1 MKLNGK
7 TVNQNAT
14 NRMSWSSKNTS
25 ASHTKSST
33 YVFSVL
39 ATTFFFTTLKDLLFG
54 TSSVTLIYLTKLY
67 VFFLLAWR
75 KCVFFIHCQFILAVW
90 RNTKCLWKCV
100 SSLCSSELQR
110 ELMCAIVHIHVIKS
124 ILVFFLFSF
133 EMLTTLKWVS
143 LHITRTNQYKKPRHR
158 LMVVHRSRI
167 EFFVDLVHWQVTWWI
182 RFGNELW
189 T

>member
-1 MKLNGK
+1 MAKLWIK
-7 TVNQNAT
+7 MQQTECLEVVKIRQHLIP
-14 NRMSWSSKNTS
+14 NR
-25 ASHTKSST
+25 AH
-33 YVFSVL
+33 
-39 ATTFFFTTLKDLLFG
+39 TFFPCWRQLFFSLLWK
-54 TSSVTLIYLTKLY
+54 IYYSAHLRWHWFIWQNYMFFFVGLTKVRLFHSLSIY
-67 VFFLLAWR
+67 FGCLTEHKVLMKMCQQLVFEWIAKRIDVRDSTHTCNQIDF
-75 KCVFFIHCQFILAVW
+75 
-90 RNTKCLWKCV
+90 
-100 SSLCSSELQR
+100 S
-110 ELMCAIVHIHVIKS
+110 
-124 ILVFFLFSF
+124 FFLFSF